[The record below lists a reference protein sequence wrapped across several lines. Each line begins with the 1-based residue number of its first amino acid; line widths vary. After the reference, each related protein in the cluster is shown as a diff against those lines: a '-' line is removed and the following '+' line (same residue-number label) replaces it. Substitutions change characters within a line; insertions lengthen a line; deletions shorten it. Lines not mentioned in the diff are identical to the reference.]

1 MGDEVLAPKIADSK
15 LVAARKGVV
24 CRQCSDQP
32 IAAQQLAS
40 DIAVFDRRPQES
52 DVYVTGQ

>member
-1 MGDEVLAPKIADSK
+1 
-15 LVAARKGVV
+15 VV

>member
-1 MGDEVLAPKIADSK
+1 MGDEILATKIADVK
-15 LVAARKGVV
+15 LVAAREPVV

-40 DIAVFDRRPQES
+40 DIAVFDRRPQQS
-52 DVYVTGQ
+52 DVYITGQ